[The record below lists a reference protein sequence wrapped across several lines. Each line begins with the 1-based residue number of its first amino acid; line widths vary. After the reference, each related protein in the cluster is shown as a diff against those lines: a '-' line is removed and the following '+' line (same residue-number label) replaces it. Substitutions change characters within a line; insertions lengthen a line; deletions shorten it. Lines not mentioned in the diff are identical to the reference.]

1 MKWHLNISYPAASAF
16 AALKWSISLS
26 LSFPFEASDWATSI
40 EFFTSKIDAK
50 TWPMA
55 VVKRQRQKGQ
65 NQYDVIYA
73 KQKNRKES
81 LLFNK
86 ILCGSRKKIS
96 CKKIKWQKSWQTPQ
110 LIPFQFYQSI
120 TFIFLPISSSLMFS
134 NVKTCSL
141 FSCHIDLVKMWGLSN
156 TWQ

>member
-16 AALKWSISLS
+16 AALKWSNSLS

-65 NQYDVIYA
+65 NQYDVIY
-73 KQKNRKES
+73 S
-81 LLFNK
+81 NK
-86 ILCGSRKKIS
+86 TEK
-96 CKKIKWQKSWQTPQ
+96 P
-110 LIPFQFYQSI
+110 
-120 TFIFLPISSSLMFS
+120 
-134 NVKTCSL
+134 
-141 FSCHIDLVKMWGLSN
+141 
-156 TWQ
+156 